1 MCAFPLVDG
10 LVLTALCHP
19 QKTDISFRF
28 MGRLITSVFSLPSNT
43 KFLKMKNFNSLAK
56 YILKNEPFRSPAFVR
71 KSFVWF
77 IFLGV
82 CVLQPQY
89 LSAQCSVAFTQ
100 CPSSISIMDCD
111 HSGNEAI
118 QWPLVIAN
126 TSGFCTGYTITQ
138 TLGPAAGTLVPLGTY
153 SIGYTAQVQDLFSGA
168 ISTATC
174 NFSVSVIADPTPPTF
189 VNCPPNITVFGI
201 DNGSGTCN
209 AQAYWTNPT
218 ASDPCGN
225 TVITASG
232 TPCGT
237 SFPMGANTVTY
248 TVTDE
253 SNNSATCSFTV
264 TVICIVG
271 TSEAGKNLFPIRI
284 LPNPNPGTFTVE
296 MSEAATPGIKF
307 RILDLTGRLVQEQKT
322 EPGSAQQTVRAGEL
336 PSGLYFLQVV
346 SDGKVLAVEKFVKQ

>member
-1 MCAFPLVDG
+1 
-10 LVLTALCHP
+10 
-19 QKTDISFRF
+19 
-28 MGRLITSVFSLPSNT
+28 
-43 KFLKMKNFNSLAK
+43 MKNFNFLAK
-56 YILKNEPFRSPAFVR
+56 YFLKNEPFRSPVFAQIVFGGFMFL
-71 KSFVWF
+71 SFC
-77 IFLGV
+77 L
-82 CVLQPQY
+82 LQPLR

-100 CPSSISIMDCD
+100 CPGSITIMDCD

-138 TLGPAAGTLVPLGTY
+138 TLGPVAGTLVPLGTY
-153 SIGYTAQVQDLFSGA
+153 SIEYTAQVQDLFSSA
-168 ISTATC
+168 TSTATC

-189 VNCPPNITVFGI
+189 VNCPPNITVYGI

-225 TVITASG
+225 TVITGSG

-271 TSEAGKNLFPIRI
+271 TSEAGKNLLPIRI

-296 MSEAATPGIKF
+296 LPEPVKPGTTFHIT
-307 RILDLTGRLVQEQKT
+307 DLAGRLVQEQKT
-322 EPGSAQQTVRAGEL
+322 EPGSAQQTVRAEIL
-336 PSGLYFLQVV
+336 PAGLYFLQVV
-346 SDGKVLAVEKFVKQ
+346 SEGKVLAVEKFVKQ